1 MYFGID
7 NCYQNMLYY
16 KNNKENTMA
25 QLNTAQDILQYAK
38 EQTGITQQESV
49 GGSLY
54 CEMID
59 ADQAEWFRKDLQQKM
74 DSNTE
79 VKMYA
84 LGKGVN
90 QNRQEYV
97 YDFVPKAEPIPPEVE
112 HMVELEAEIARG
124 K

>member
-1 MYFGID
+1 
-7 NCYQNMLYY
+7 MLYY

-25 QLNTAQDILQYAK
+25 QLNTTEQILQYAK
-38 EQTGITQQESV
+38 EQSGIQQQESV

-59 ADQAEWFRKDLQQKM
+59 ADQAEWFRKDLQEKVSM
-74 DSNTE
+74 NTE

-84 LGKGVN
+84 LGQGKN
-90 QNRQEYV
+90 RDRQEYV
-97 YDFVPKAEPIPPEVE
+97 YDFVPKSEEIPAEVE
-112 HMVELEAEIARG
+112 HMVELEAEIVRG

>member
-1 MYFGID
+1 
-7 NCYQNMLYY
+7 
-16 KNNKENTMA
+16 MA
-25 QLNTAQDILQYAK
+25 QLNTTEDILQYAR
-38 EQTGITQQESV
+38 EQSGITQQDMV

-59 ADQAEWFRKDLQQKM
+59 QDQAEWFRKELHEKVSM
-74 DSNTE
+74 NTE

-90 QNRQEYV
+90 RDRQEYV
-97 YDFVPKAEPIPPEVE
+97 YDFVPKTETIPPEVE

>member
-1 MYFGID
+1 
-7 NCYQNMLYY
+7 
-16 KNNKENTMA
+16 MA
-25 QLNTAQDILQYAK
+25 QLNTIQDILQYARA
-38 EQTGITQQESV
+38 QSGITQQESV

-59 ADQAEWFRKDLQQKM
+59 ADQAEWFRKDLQEKVSQ
-74 DSNTE
+74 DTE

-90 QNRQEYV
+90 RDRQEYV
-97 YDFVPKAEPIPPEVE
+97 YDFVPKSEEIPAEVE

>member
-1 MYFGID
+1 
-7 NCYQNMLYY
+7 
-16 KNNKENTMA
+16 MA
-25 QLNTAQDILQYAK
+25 QLNTIQDILQYAK
-38 EQTGITQQESV
+38 EQSGITQQDMV

-59 ADQAEWFRKDLQQKM
+59 ADQAEWFRKDLQEKVSQ
-74 DSNTE
+74 NTE

-90 QNRQEYV
+90 RDRQEYV
-97 YDFVPKAEPIPPEVE
+97 YDFVPKKELEIPAEVE
-112 HMVELEAEIARG
+112 QMIELEAEIARG

>member
-7 NCYQNMLYY
+7 NSYQNQLYY

-25 QLNTAQDILQYAK
+25 QLMTTEQILQYAK
-38 EQTGITQQESV
+38 EQSGIQQQESV

-54 CEMID
+54 CELID
-59 ADQAEWFRKDLQQKM
+59 QDQAEWFRKDLQEKVSQ
-74 DSNTE
+74 DTE
-79 VKMYA
+79 VKMYV

-90 QNRQEYV
+90 RNRVEYV
-97 YDFVPKAEPIPPEVE
+97 YDFVPKSEEIPAEVE
-112 HMVELEAEIARG
+112 HMVELEAEIVRG

>member
-1 MYFGID
+1 
-7 NCYQNMLYY
+7 
-16 KNNKENTMA
+16 MA
-25 QLNTAQDILQYAK
+25 QLNTTQDILQYAK
-38 EQTGITQQESV
+38 AQQGITQQDTV

-54 CEMID
+54 CELID
-59 ADQAEWFRKDLQQKM
+59 ADQAEWFRKDLQQKVN
-74 DSNTE
+74 SNTE

-90 QNRQEYV
+90 RNRVEYV
-97 YDFVPKAEPIPPEVE
+97 YDFVPQTETIPPEVE

>member
-1 MYFGID
+1 
-7 NCYQNMLYY
+7 
-16 KNNKENTMA
+16 MA
-25 QLNTAQDILQYAK
+25 QLNTTEDILQHAK
-38 EQTGITQQESV
+38 AQQGITQQDMV

-59 ADQAEWFRKDLQQKM
+59 QDQAEWFRKDLQEKVSM
-74 DSNTE
+74 NTE

-90 QNRQEYV
+90 RDRQEYV
-97 YDFVPKAEPIPPEVE
+97 YDFVPKTEPIPDEIE

>member
-1 MYFGID
+1 
-7 NCYQNMLYY
+7 
-16 KNNKENTMA
+16 MA
-25 QLNTAQDILQYAK
+25 QLNTIQDILQYAK
-38 EQTGITQQESV
+38 EQSGITQQDMV

-59 ADQAEWFRKDLQQKM
+59 ADQAEWFRKDLQEKVTQ
-74 DSNTE
+74 DTE

-84 LGKGVN
+84 LGKGIN
-90 QNRQEYV
+90 RDRQEYV
-97 YDFVPKAEPIPPEVE
+97 YDFVPKTQTEIPAEVE

>member
-1 MYFGID
+1 
-7 NCYQNMLYY
+7 
-16 KNNKENTMA
+16 MA
-25 QLNTAQDILQYAK
+25 QLNTSEDILQHALA
-38 EQTGITQQESV
+38 QSGITQQEIV

-59 ADQAEWFRKDLQQKM
+59 QDQAEWFRKDLQEKVTQ
-74 DSNTE
+74 NTE

-90 QNRQEYV
+90 RDRQEYV
-97 YDFVPKAEPIPPEVE
+97 YDFVPKTEPIPDEIE